1 MASIREVAALA
12 NVSIA
17 TVSRVLN
24 NDSTYKMREETRRRV
39 WNAVAQTGYRQ
50 KTRAHPHE
58 AACVPTGKGVGCI
71 LSVTKDKYYDPYFM
85 SIYAGIE
92 ARLAEKGYSVAFLKT
107 YFEVQEHATFR
118 AILDD
123 PPVGL
128 ILMDQLNRSL
138 YHSLRARIPVCIG
151 IDTGHPDID
160 VVGYD
165 HFEAGMR
172 ITNHLISKGHRKI
185 AFVGGS
191 VLNKKGKGSA
201 SRRYLGFLAAMHLA
215 GLPIRPEWVLDCQ
228 WDELICIEL
237 VKKLMAQPDPPTAI
251 CAASDLMAMATL
263 SALYFIGVSVPGQVA
278 VIGLSNIQL
287 SQFSSPPL
295 TTYTVPTEEIG
306 RVAVDLLEERLQGC
320 SLPPRRVYLPITK
333 VVRASV

>member
-12 NVSIA
+12 NVSVA

-24 NDSTYKMREETRRRV
+24 NDNTYKMREETRQRV
-39 WNAVAQTGYRQ
+39 WDAIAQTGYRH
-50 KTRAHPHE
+50 KTRSNPHD
-58 AACVPTGKGVGCI
+58 AISVPMGKGVGCI
-71 LSVTKDKYYDPYFM
+71 LSVTKDKYRDPYFM

-92 ARLAEKGYSVAFLKT
+92 QRLAQKGYSVAFLKT
-107 YFEVQEHATFR
+107 YYEFQEPAVLR

-123 PPVGL
+123 PPLGL
-128 ILMDQLNRSL
+128 ILMEQLSPSL
-138 YHSLRARIPVCIG
+138 FRNLRARIPVCIG
-151 IDTGHPDID
+151 IETGYPDID

-172 ITNHLISKGHRKI
+172 ITEHLISKGHRKI

-191 VLNKKGKGSA
+191 VLRKKSGA
-201 SRRYLGFLAAMHLA
+201 SRRYLGFMAAMQLA
-215 GLPIRPEWVLDCQ
+215 GLPVRPEWVLDCQ
-228 WDELICIEL
+228 WDELICIDL
-237 VKKLMAQPDPPTAI
+237 VKALMAQPDTPTAI

-263 SALYFIGVSVPGQVA
+263 SALYSIGVSVPGQVA

-295 TTYTVPTEEIG
+295 TTYSIPAEEIG
-306 RVAVDLLEERLQGC
+306 HVAVDLFEERLQGC
-320 SLPPRRVYLPITK
+320 DLPPRKVYLPITK